1 MHQSETGAVVRQQG
15 RKAEELS
22 CHGTT
27 FTQETLPCKFL
38 GGLVLWTPGT
48 SELPLAP
55 SHASVPV
62 SPLQLSAESRKP
74 GYQQAP
80 PGDLAALTV
89 ES

>member
-1 MHQSETGAVVRQQG
+1 M
-15 RKAEELS
+15 
-22 CHGTT
+22 
-27 FTQETLPCKFL
+27 
-38 GGLVLWTPGT
+38 LWTPGT
-48 SELPLAP
+48 SELPLVP